1 VGYHDVLWGAGFTVL
16 AVCVLVLLP
25 QIASYRDRANRRLNE
40 AERRASELLID
51 WLSPAQRAQYQH
63 TGCFDVTG
71 SQSGKRYR
79 IRYARQLNVDE
90 LDERGHHVAV
100 WCVVPRKFVPIADM
114 MLAQKIALE
123 NDETA
128 TIAIAFRH

>member
-25 QIASYRDRANRRLNE
+25 QIASYRDLAIRRLNE
-40 AERRASELLID
+40 AERRASELLMD
-51 WLSPAQRAQYQH
+51 WLSPGQRAQYQR
-63 TGCFDVTG
+63 TGCFEVTG
-71 SQSGKRYR
+71 SHTGKRYR

-90 LDERGHHVAV
+90 LDDGGHSVAV
-100 WCVVPRKFVPIADM
+100 WCFVPRKFVPIADM